1 MSTALAIVGWRRG
14 NPLEN
19 LLDREWLVTN
29 GLGGYASG
37 SLSGCCTR
45 RYHAALVAALPAPL
59 GRTVFI
65 PYIDER
71 LIVRRGT
78 VRLSAIETTT
88 ETCLPDSEWI
98 SEIGLECGL
107 PVWRY
112 RNGATQI
119 EKTMA
124 MPHLRNAACIQY
136 RLTSPAH
143 APVELELRPYI
154 QIRPHEASV
163 TAGSSDYAVEVIDGG
178 CRITLNQFPT
188 LNFCAGRESGSF
200 TREER
205 TVDNVMY
212 RVERGRGYDYI
223 GRLRSPGCLRVTL
236 REGQSVTVL
245 ISVDG
250 SVELRDTGD
259 IIHAEVRRRR
269 ELLHAAD
276 PAFRQGP
283 AAQLVMAADQFIIA
297 PHTRTSDR
305 ADARTIIAGY
315 PWFTDWGRDTMISLE
330 GLCLLTGRLK
340 EAGAILRTFAG
351 HTRDGLIPN
360 LFPEGENAGL
370 YHTAD
375 ATLWFFHAM
384 NRYVDVTKDYAML
397 DALMPVLRD
406 ILDHHLKGTKFN
418 IHVDS
423 RDGLLVQGE
432 TDYQLTWMDAKVDGW
447 VVTPRRGKAVEI
459 NALFYNALML
469 FAGWLRRTDA
479 EAASIYEKHAERAR
493 LSFNARFWSE
503 SLGYLFD
510 VVDGENGPCD
520 PALRP
525 NQLLAISLAHPILDR
540 SHWRSVL
547 QVVQRELL
555 TPVGLRTLARG
566 HPDYKPQYD
575 GDLRARDAAYHQ
587 GTVWPWLIG
596 PFMDTW
602 LKVHRDTPLNGNEL
616 VAALYAHLNSGGMG
630 TIVEIF
636 DAENPYRPRGCIAQA
651 WSVAELLRVTALLR
665 EPEKAPALK
674 PVHTQTAAN

>member
-1 MSTALAIVGWRRG
+1 MSTAPAIVGWRRG

-19 LLDREWLVTN
+19 LFDREWLVTN

-45 RYHAALVAALPAPL
+45 RYHGALVAALPAPL
-59 GRTVFI
+59 GRTLFVPF
-65 PYIDER
+65 IDER
-71 LIVRRGT
+71 VLAGRRS

-98 SEIGLECGL
+98 SEIGLEYGL

-112 RNGATQI
+112 RHGSTQI
-119 EKTMA
+119 EKTIA
-124 MPHLRNAACIQY
+124 MPHLRNATCIQY

-143 APVELELRPYI
+143 APVELELRPF
-154 QIRPHEASV
+154 IRIRAHEAGV
-163 TAGSSDYAVEVIDGG
+163 TAGLSRYAVEQFNGG
-178 CRITLNQFPT
+178 CRIVADEYPALI
-188 LNFCAGRESGSF
+188 FCAGPAGGFF

-205 TVDNVMY
+205 AVDNVLY
-212 RVERGRGYDYI
+212 RVERGRGYDHV
-223 GRLRSPGCLRVTL
+223 GTLTSPGSLRVTL
-236 REGQSVTVL
+236 SEGASVSVL

-250 SVELRDTGD
+250 SVGPRDAGD
-259 IIHAEVRRRR
+259 IVHAEVRRRHDLWR
-269 ELLHAAD
+269 QAD
-276 PAFRQGP
+276 PALRQGP
-283 AAQLVMAADQFIIA
+283 AAQLVLAADQFVIA
-297 PHTRTSDR
+297 PHTRTRDR
-305 ADARTIIAGY
+305 AGARTIIAGY

-330 GLCLLTGRLK
+330 GLCLLTGRPK
-340 EAGAILRTFAG
+340 EAEAILRTFAA
-351 HTRDGLIPN
+351 HVRDGLIPN

-375 ATLWFFHAM
+375 ATLWFFHAID
-384 NRYVDVTKDYAML
+384 RYVDVTKDFATL

-406 ILDHHLKGTKFN
+406 ILDHHLKGTKFG
-418 IHVDS
+418 IHVDPL
-423 RDGLLVQGE
+423 DGLLAQGE
-432 TDYQLTWMDAKVDGW
+432 AGYQLTWMDAKVDGW

-479 EAASIYEKHAERAR
+479 EAAGIYEKHAGRAR

-503 SLGYLFD
+503 SLGYLYD
-510 VVDGENGPCD
+510 VVDGENGPAD

-525 NQLLAISLAHPILDR
+525 NQLLAISLAHPVLDR
-540 SHWRSVL
+540 SHWHSVL

-566 HPDYKPQYD
+566 HPDYKAQYD

-602 LKVHRDTPLNGNEL
+602 LKVHRDSPLNGHEL

-630 TIVEIF
+630 TINEIF
-636 DAENPYRPRGCIAQA
+636 DAEKPFRPRGCIAQA

-674 PVHTQTAAN
+674 PAYPEAAPH